1 MQTSFT
7 ATKNH
12 RYYDRNGLIPSGP
25 QTPHDEYVS
34 LNLTGNWDTQF
45 SGN

>member
-12 RYYDRNGLIPSGP
+12 RYNDRNGLIPSVP
-25 QTPHDEYVS
+25 QSPNDEYFP
-34 LNLTGNWDTQF
+34 LDLTWNWDAKF
-45 SGN
+45 SGS